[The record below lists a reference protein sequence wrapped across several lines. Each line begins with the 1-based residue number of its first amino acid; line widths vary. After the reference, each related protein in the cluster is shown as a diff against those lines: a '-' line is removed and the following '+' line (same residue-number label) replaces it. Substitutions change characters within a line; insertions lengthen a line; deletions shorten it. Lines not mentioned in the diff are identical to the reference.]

1 MKISAHSKEGS
12 KVLYVLKES
21 YILTVKSVETNSCY
35 FCNSSISTML
45 NESTEIKAKQEYFE
59 VAN

>member
-45 NESTEIKAKQEYFE
+45 NESTERKAK
-59 VAN
+59 